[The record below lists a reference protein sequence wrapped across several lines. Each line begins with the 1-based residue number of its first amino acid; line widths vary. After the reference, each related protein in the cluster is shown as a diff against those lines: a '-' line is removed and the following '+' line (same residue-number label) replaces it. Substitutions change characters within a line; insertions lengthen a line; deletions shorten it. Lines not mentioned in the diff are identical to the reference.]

1 MKKLFADTPVLNSG
15 KRHEGAQRLVYK
27 TLVLNAYDRI
37 KGNAQEKEKDELA
50 ARRATIRERAR
61 RAL

>member
-1 MKKLFADTPVLNSG
+1 MKKTFADKPVLNSG

-27 TLVLNAYDRI
+27 HLVLDAYDRLE
-37 KGNAQEKEKDELA
+37 GDAQKSAKDELA
-50 ARRATIRERAR
+50 ARRATIREKAR